1 MTQSLLA
8 ICLLFAS
15 SCFAASLFYKDRFAI
30 TGFASIFSSALA
42 SCYCIMLCFDL
53 ALTEASLGVM
63 LSGVILFASLSP
75 SKNNCTT
82 ESSVSE
88 SNLGNLIFIFWLCA
102 FCMVLLFFTQAFMLI
117 GNVGYAK
124 NALNSD
130 YTHYYTTHTAGQVGV
145 ENIVTAIITSYR
157 GFDTMFETIVIS
169 ITAITLYF
177 LQSNTKSA
185 L

>member
-1 MTQSLLA
+1 MTQTLLA

-15 SCFAASLFYKDRFAI
+15 VCFIASLAYNSKFAI

-75 SKNNCTT
+75 NKNNPTT
-82 ESSVSE
+82 QPAKTEAS
-88 SNLGNLIFIFWLCA
+88 LDGFIFIFWLCA
-102 FCMVLLFFTQAFMLI
+102 FCLVLLFFTEAFMLI
-117 GNVGYAK
+117 GNFGYAK

-130 YTHYYTTHTAGQVGV
+130 YTYYYTTHTTGQVGA

-169 ITAITLYF
+169 ITSISLYF
-177 LQSNTKSA
+177 LKNNTNNKS
-185 L
+185 